1 MSIYNITR
9 LTNTISEGPTPSQD
23 SKSCTHEQTNR
34 KTKQKTKKTKPL
46 VAEKRRGTH
55 YVVNGVI
62 GAGLAAVDERLG
74 ECGHDVLHQVVPQGN
89 GLCLQQLILLLPHL
103 RQASGL
109 TNQRHSVGVRTLK
122 PLIHTKQTM
131 LCPALYLV

>member
-1 MSIYNITR
+1 MN
-9 LTNTISEGPTPSQD
+9 
-23 SKSCTHEQTNR
+23 KQTEKQNK
-34 KTKQKTKKTKPL
+34 KTKKKTKPL

-62 GAGLAAVDERLG
+62 RAGLAAVNERLG
-74 ECGHDVLHQVVPQGN
+74 EGGHDVLHQVVPQGN

-131 LCPALYLV
+131 LCPALYLA